1 MSGSVCVAK
10 GHLKRNIAVLAVV
23 VVIVILLFVYVIPV
37 GPHDGFVSE
46 SQASSIT
53 KQNYT
58 SSSST
63 SSSTSSSSGSQ
74 STQSRYYNTSSG
86 GYLLISVAKFN
97 SSASAEQSFASI
109 NTSLSTEYHLLGINL
124 NSGNFRGFKYEYT
137 SISLLLISLSFSA
150 GIDGSYEFVI
160 ISSHYM
166 SNNTMSSL
174 SQAQISAM
182 TSL

>member
-1 MSGSVCVAK
+1 MAK
-10 GHLKRNIAVLAVV
+10 GHLKRNVAVLAVV

-58 SSSST
+58 S

>member
-1 MSGSVCVAK
+1 MAK
-10 GHLKRNIAVLAVV
+10 NHLKRNIAVLAVV
-23 VVIVILLFVYVIPV
+23 VVIVILLFVYIIPV
-37 GPHDGFVSE
+37 GPHSGFISQ

-58 SSSST
+58 SSSTS
-63 SSSTSSSSGSQ
+63 SSSTSSTKGSQ
-74 STQSRYYNTSSG
+74 SSQSRYYNTSSG

-97 SSASAEQSFASI
+97 SSTSAEQSFASL
-109 NTSLSTEYHLLGINL
+109 NTSLSAEYHLFGINL
-124 NSGNFRGFKYEYT
+124 NTGNFRGFKYDYT

-160 ISSHYM
+160 ISNQYM
-166 SNNTMSSL
+166 SNSTMASL
-174 SQAQISAM
+174 SQAQITAM

>member
-1 MSGSVCVAK
+1 MSGSDCVAK
-10 GHLKRNIAVLAVV
+10 GHLKRDIAVLAVV

-37 GPHDGFVSE
+37 GPHDGFVSK

-58 SSSST
+58 S

-109 NTSLSTEYHLLGINL
+109 NASLSTEYHLLNIIL
-124 NSGNFRGFKYEYT
+124 KTGNFRGFKYEYT

>member
-1 MSGSVCVAK
+1 MSGSDCVAK
-10 GHLKRNIAVLAVV
+10 GHLKRDIAVLAVV

-58 SSSST
+58 S

-109 NTSLSTEYHLLGINL
+109 NTSLSTEYHLLGINP

>member
-1 MSGSVCVAK
+1 MAK
-10 GHLKRNIAVLAVV
+10 SHLKRNIAVLAVV
-23 VVIVILLFVYVIPV
+23 VVIVILLFVYVIPI
-37 GPHDGFVSE
+37 GPHNGFVSE

-58 SSSST
+58 SSSTS
-63 SSSTSSSSGSQ
+63 SSSTSSTSGSQ

-97 SSASAEQSFASI
+97 SSASAEHSFASI
-109 NTSLSTEYHLLGINL
+109 STSLSTEYHLLGINL
-124 NSGNFRGFKYEYT
+124 NTGSFRGFKYDYT
-137 SISLLLISLSFSA
+137 SISLVFISLSFSA

-174 SQAQISAM
+174 SQAQITAM

>member
-1 MSGSVCVAK
+1 MAK
-10 GHLKRNIAVLAVV
+10 GHLKRNVAVLAVV

-58 SSSST
+58 S

-109 NTSLSTEYHLLGINL
+109 NTSLSTEYHLMGINL

>member
-1 MSGSVCVAK
+1 VAK
-10 GHLKRNIAVLAVV
+10 GHLKRNVAVLAVV
-23 VVIVILLFVYVIPV
+23 VVIVILLFLYVIPV

-58 SSSST
+58 S

>member
-1 MSGSVCVAK
+1 MSGSDCVAK
-10 GHLKRNIAVLAVV
+10 GHLKRDIAVLAVV

-58 SSSST
+58 S

>member
-10 GHLKRNIAVLAVV
+10 GHLKRIVAVLAVV

-58 SSSST
+58 S

>member
-1 MSGSVCVAK
+1 MAK
-10 GHLKRNIAVLAVV
+10 GHLKRNVAVLAVV
-23 VVIVILLFVYVIPV
+23 VVIVILLFLYVIPV

-58 SSSST
+58 S

>member
-1 MSGSVCVAK
+1 MSGSDCVAK
-10 GHLKRNIAVLAVV
+10 GHLKRNVAVLAVV

-58 SSSST
+58 S